1 MESHIWITYLQREIK
16 QNKKILNLVEKYNL
30 TFYLFGS
37 AKINKNPSDI
47 DILLIYEDEMISLD
61 NFLNLKNLI
70 TKFLLSLI
78 TTLEIDLLILSKE
91 EEKEINFIKSEEAFF
106 IIGKI

>member
-1 MESHIWITYLQREIK
+1 MASHIWITYLQREIK
-16 QNKKILNLVEKYNL
+16 QSKKTLNLVWKYNL

-47 DILLIYEDEMISLD
+47 DILLTYDNEMISLD
-61 NFLNLKNLI
+61 DFLNLKYSVS
-70 TKFLLSLI
+70 KFLISLI

-91 EEKEINFIKSEEAFF
+91 EEKEINFIRKEEALF